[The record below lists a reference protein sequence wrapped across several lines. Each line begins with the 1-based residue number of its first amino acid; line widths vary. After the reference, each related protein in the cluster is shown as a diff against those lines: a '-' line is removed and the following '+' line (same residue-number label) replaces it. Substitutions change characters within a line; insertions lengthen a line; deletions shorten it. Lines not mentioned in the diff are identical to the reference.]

1 MGSIFFEKH
10 FTLDCNSNGPDHW
23 FSADPQEL
31 KKWVSSIRIA
41 YTMLGTSEVKPTKN
55 EEKIKVLARRSIIAL
70 DDIKSKVVMID
81 FWASWCAPCK
91 MIAPILEE
99 ISNEMGDKIT
109 IAKHNIDDFPSVPV
123 KYNIRGI
130 PTMLIFSKSELNF
143 LMSIFFVNDASK
155 YMPKRPLMTF

>member
-1 MGSIFFEKH
+1 MTIIN
-10 FTLDCNSNGPDHW
+10 TTD
-23 FSADPQEL
+23 
-31 KKWVSSIRIA
+31 
-41 YTMLGTSEVKPTKN
+41 KN
-55 EEKIKVLARRSIIAL
+55 FAET
-70 DDIKSKVVMID
+70 IKSDKPVLVD

-130 PTMLIFSKSELNF
+130 PTMLIFSKSELKDTKVGATTKSNLLEF
-143 LMSIFFVNDASK
+143 INK
-155 YMPKRPLMTF
+155 NI